1 MGRPRKKRQPS
12 SVDLLPPGVRRQLQ
26 AMLDDPRC
34 TQLQAVERVNAVLFE
49 LRAAGDPEALDP
61 ACPEALSKSA
71 VNRYD
76 LQMRDVGERL
86 RQSREVADRWIN
98 KLGAAPQGQVGNLIN
113 EILRTLSFDVTLYM
127 QEQKLDEETA
137 PAVVGMLKELALT
150 TQRLEQ
156 ASTLNVKRTEEIRK
170 QERERLQSETMKAVD
185 AAAVGGPMTAEAL
198 KEKIREVYGV

>member
-12 SVDLLPPGVRRQLQ
+12 SVDLLPVGVRKKLQ

-34 TQLQAVERVNAVLFE
+34 TQLQAVERVNSVLAE

-61 ACPEALSKSA
+61 SCPESLSKSA

-98 KLGAAPQGQVGNLIN
+98 TLGAAPQGQVGNLIN

-127 QEQKLDEETA
+127 QEGTLDAENA
-137 PAVVGMLKELALT
+137 PAVVGMLKDLALT
-150 TQRLEQ
+150 TMRLEK
-156 ASTLNVKRTEEIRK
+156 ASNLNVEREKEIRT
-170 QERERLQSETMKAVD
+170 QERERLQAETMKAVD
-185 AAAVGGPMTAEAL
+185 AAAGTGPMTAEAL

>member
-12 SVDLLPPGVRRQLQ
+12 SVELLPAGVRRQLQ

-34 TQLQAVERVNAVLFE
+34 TQLQAVDRVNAVLAE
-49 LRAAGDPEALDP
+49 LRASGDPEALDP

-98 KLGAAPQGQVGNLIN
+98 KLGASPQGRVGNLIN
-113 EILRTLSFDVTLYM
+113 EILRTLSFDATLYM
-127 QEQKLDEETA
+127 QEQRLDEESA
-137 PAVVGMLKELALT
+137 PAVVGMLKDLALT
-150 TQRLEQ
+150 SMRLEK
-156 ASTLNVKRTEEIRK
+156 AANLNVEREREIRK
-170 QERERLQSETMKAVD
+170 QATE
-185 AAAVGGPMTAEAL
+185 AAATVAEKTL
-198 KEKIREVYGV
+198 VNQGMSRESIDTIKREILGIA

>member
-1 MGRPRKKRQPS
+1 MAKRRQPS
-12 SVDLLPPGVRRQLQ
+12 TVDLLPPGVRKRLQ
-26 AMLDDPRC
+26 AMLDDPRI
-34 TQLQAVERVNAVLFE
+34 TQLQAVERVNAILAE

-61 ACPEALSKSA
+61 ACPPQVSKSA

-98 KLGAAPQGQVGNLIN
+98 TLGAAPQGQVGNLIN

-127 QEQKLDEETA
+127 QQGALDAETA
-137 PAVVGMLKELALT
+137 PAVVGMLKDLALT

-156 ASTLNVKRTEEIRK
+156 ASSLNVKREQEIRK
-170 QERERLQSETMKAVD
+170 QATE
-185 AAAVGGPMTAEAL
+185 AAAGVAEKAL
-198 KEKIREVYGV
+198 AGQGLTREAIDTLKREILGIA